1 MDIRFYFS
9 FFLVYLKQNKF
20 LNPFFT
26 PLHAVYLSLLLFLIL
41 VAHIP
46 INAVMLPLC
55 CVSHQNIV
63 SFIFHHRF
71 FIVKCVCLSLDLRM
85 SLDQCI
91 SPETN
96 VVFFNTVA
104 YLLKPSCFTIGMPI
118 FLHRLVSQPPNI
130 HVPFIRSRYAFP
142 QISILTLDMRISLQI
157 VSQ

>member
-71 FIVKCVCLSLDLRM
+71 FIVKCVCVSLQTYVCLQTSVFHQRLMLFFSIQQRISLNHPVSLQACLYFSIDSSLNHQTSM
-85 SLDQCI
+85 CHSLDQR
-91 SPETN
+91 
-96 VVFFNTVA
+96 
-104 YLLKPSCFTIGMPI
+104 MP
-118 FLHRLVSQPPNI
+118 FHRSVS
-130 HVPFIRSRYAFP
+130 
-142 QISILTLDMRISLQI
+142 
-157 VSQ
+157 